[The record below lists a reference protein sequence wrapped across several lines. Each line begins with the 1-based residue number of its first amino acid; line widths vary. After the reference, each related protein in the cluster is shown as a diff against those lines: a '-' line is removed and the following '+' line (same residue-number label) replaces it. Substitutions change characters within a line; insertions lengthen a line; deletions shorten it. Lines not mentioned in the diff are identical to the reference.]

1 MVEMRGH
8 PKHLIQV
15 QNFREGKAF
24 GEYLLQ
30 SLFITDVS
38 AENQRGKA
46 IYSRSQSQLLAM
58 LFLLIR
64 EILRSAVLLEEGVQ
78 K

>member
-1 MVEMRGH
+1 MLEMRGH
-8 PKHLIQV
+8 PKHSIQV

-30 SLFITDVS
+30 SLSSTDVG
-38 AENQRGKA
+38 AETQRGKA
-46 IYSRSQSQLLAM
+46 IYLRSQSQLLAI

-64 EILRSAVLLEEGVQ
+64 EILRSAVLLEAGVQ